1 MHRGL
6 RAVTAGAVLAL
17 GLAACGGS
25 ASSGDSELPAGPGGA
40 PTTGAAT
47 PSVTPVSADDQVL
60 TAYRT
65 FWDAVIA
72 AHKATDPQLPAL
84 AAAATNPELGKVR
97 KAVAL
102 NKQQQISLRGTVG
115 HESET
120 VKIAGSTAAVEDC
133 YDISAWD
140 PIDVRTGDAIDVTD
154 SGGTGRYRARYTLKR
169 SGGAWI
175 VTTEASLGGC

>member
-1 MHRGL
+1 VHRGL
-6 RAVTAGAVLAL
+6 RAVTAASVLAL

-25 ASSGDSELPAGPGGA
+25 AGTGDGELPAGPGGA
-40 PTTGAAT
+40 PATAAAT

-60 TAYRT
+60 SAYRT

-84 AAAATNPELGKVR
+84 AAVAANPELAKVR
-97 KAVAL
+97 KAIAL

-115 HESET
+115 HDSQM
-120 VKIAGSTAAVEDC
+120 VQVAGATATVEDC
-133 YDISAWD
+133 YDISGWD

-154 SGGTGRYRARYTLKR
+154 SGGTGRYHARYTLKR
-169 SGGAWI
+169 SGGGWI
-175 VTTEASLGGC
+175 VTTEAPLGGC